1 VPGWDRVESATKS
14 GLGFGALIGAVRGN
28 WDVCISLLWLF
39 PMRKG
44 SSGSAYNN
52 LSVQFSIVKN
62 ETSLGALGKS
72 ATTMGSTMLMF
83 GSVAFTYAACEAAL
97 ESFRGEAD
105 WKNGAM
111 AGFAAGVVCLWHYTP
126 TILCQPNHRRLVS
139 HAVGYSHSLVLNS
152 SLQDLLSA
160 FAMEALDQS
169 DSSRAARKTRTKTHP
184 LCAFPLKSTALEAAL
199 LS

>member
-1 VPGWDRVESATKS
+1 MYVFRCY
-14 GLGFGALIGAVRGN
+14 GFSPCARGHLAPLTTIS
-28 WDVCISLLWLF
+28 VCS
-39 PMRKG
+39 
-44 SSGSAYNN
+44 
-52 LSVQFSIVKN
+52 VKN

-111 AGFAAGVVCLWHYTP
+111 AGFAAGVVCFWHYTP

-160 FAMEALDQS
+160 FAMEALDQQQQ
-169 DSSRAARKTRTKTHP
+169 
-184 LCAFPLKSTALEAAL
+184 LE
-199 LS
+199 